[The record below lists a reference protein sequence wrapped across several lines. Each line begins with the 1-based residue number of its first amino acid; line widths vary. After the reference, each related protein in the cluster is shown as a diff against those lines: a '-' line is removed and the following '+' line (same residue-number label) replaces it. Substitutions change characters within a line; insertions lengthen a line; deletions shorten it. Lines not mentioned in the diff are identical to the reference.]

1 MFGFYFASRND
12 LLSVFMKDHFASE
25 ITIACRPLYGE
36 IARFYFDTV
45 TTRQVKLIY
54 TVYVCFSF
62 HAPEW
67 NHVHGF

>member
-1 MFGFYFASRND
+1 
-12 LLSVFMKDHFASE
+12 MKDHFASE

-45 TTRQVKLIY
+45 TTRQVELIY

-62 HAPEW
+62 HAPE
-67 NHVHGF
+67 